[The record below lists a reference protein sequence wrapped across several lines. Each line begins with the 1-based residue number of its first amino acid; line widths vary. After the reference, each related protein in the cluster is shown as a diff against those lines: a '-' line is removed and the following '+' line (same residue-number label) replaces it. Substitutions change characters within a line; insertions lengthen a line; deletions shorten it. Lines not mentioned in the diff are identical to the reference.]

1 MVSLDSANGPS
12 DTTRFLPETILP
24 SRSSGFP
31 AMALPS
37 SFNRLNHAIQLSAI
51 CCICSGERPLYQ
63 SVLRKISRYPFLFG
77 VLIDFV
83 SVVDGLFGLL
93 TIGNLNQVFAA
104 ANGSSCSICR
114 AQVSSGHS
122 SPIGRTS
129 MVVL

>member
-1 MVSLDSANGPS
+1 MVSLDSAKGPS

-63 SVLRKISRYPFLFG
+63 SVLRKISMYPFCDC
-77 VLIDFV
+77 VLILFC
-83 SVVDGLFGLL
+83 VDGCPPSAVLL
-93 TIGNLNQVFAA
+93 
-104 ANGSSCSICR
+104 R
-114 AQVSSGHS
+114 
-122 SPIGRTS
+122 RTGWLR
-129 MVVL
+129 VDCVLIVQ